1 MTDVAANDASGSNAN
16 DQMQVDAPQ
25 KTPRFTI
32 KKVKRMISIPIP
44 ILIGR
49 VEFSLTNNSL
59 LVSLTQYS
67 ISGMQLV
74 CGLGIFK

>member
-1 MTDVAANDASGSNAN
+1 MTDVAANNASGSNSN

-32 KKVKRMISIPIP
+32 KKVKRKISIPIP
-44 ILIGR
+44 VPINR
-49 VEFSLTNNSL
+49 VESISPTDSLLFSLS
-59 LVSLTQYS
+59 QYP